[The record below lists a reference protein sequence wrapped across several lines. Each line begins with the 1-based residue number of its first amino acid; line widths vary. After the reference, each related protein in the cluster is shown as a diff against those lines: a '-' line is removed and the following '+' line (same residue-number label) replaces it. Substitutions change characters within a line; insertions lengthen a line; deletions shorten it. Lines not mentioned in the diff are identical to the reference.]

1 MTYEE
6 IIANITE
13 GLTGDPEV
21 DLEYLKSQMDIY
33 KDHEKGQEI
42 IRACGRLIYNLMP
55 DDAKEEIGKI
65 MNREDLKIDS
75 IMDEIHFAIY
85 EKKIDKAVS
94 LITELANKAD
104 ELHMYENDSVSEYY
118 CFEST
123 MEEALYKIINQPERD
138 VRASQYPYAR
148 VYLEQGSVYFE
159 AGMYEEAEKALEKAR
174 RWNPV
179 NIRIA
184 SEYMETIK
192 MRKDWDAFKNI
203 TIEMFKY
210 AFKREDVARLFRNL
224 GFYFVE
230 MQDYVAA
237 KLCYTL
243 SLNYE
248 SDNKNAMS
256 ELYYIDDLTKGQYKL
271 PSEDEAEKIAEKYG
285 FPMGVNP
292 DVLGIAFALGKQC
305 LEEGQ
310 VDGIR
315 YFMSIVYDL
324 TRDDEIKKILDSL
337 PEIED

>member
-6 IIANITE
+6 IIEDITE
-13 GLTGDPEV
+13 GLTGDPGV
-21 DLEYLKSQMDIY
+21 DIEYLKSQMDKY
-33 KDHEKGQEI
+33 KDHEQGQEI
-42 IRACGRLIYNLMP
+42 IRACGRLIYNIMP

-123 MEEALYKIINQPERD
+123 MEEILYKYVNQPERE
-138 VRASQYPYAR
+138 VRVSDYPYAR
-148 VYLEQGSVYFE
+148 IYLEQGSVYFE
-159 AGMYEEAEKALEKAR
+159 ARMYEEAEKALEKAR

-192 MRKDWDAFKNI
+192 VRKDWETFKNI

-210 AFKREDVARLFRNL
+210 AFKSEDVARLFRNL
-224 GFYFVE
+224 GYYFVE
-230 MQDYVAA
+230 IHDYVAA

-248 SDNKNAMS
+248 ADNKNAMS
-256 ELYYIDDLTKGQYKL
+256 ELYYIDDITDGQYKL
-271 PSEDEAEKIAEKYG
+271 PSMDEAEKIAEKYG
-285 FPMGVNP
+285 FSMGVDQ
-292 DVLGIAFALGKQC
+292 DVIGIAFSFGKKC
-305 LEEGQ
+305 LE
-310 VDGIR
+310 DGHIDGGK
-315 YFMSIVYDL
+315 YFMSIVYNL
-324 TRDDEIKKILDSL
+324 TENEEIKNILDSL
-337 PEIED
+337 PETDE